1 MGSGDG
7 TQAPESAH
15 GYSDSLADADTAA
28 DGAGSMTPPAQ
39 STVPDLEVIR
49 TKAAA
54 ALAEEDAKQ
63 AGSGGAGGAPEA
75 EAPDDGASDG
85 AGADGAD
92 AAETNGAGAS
102 GGRGRLGKLPR
113 PRMRGQLLPAML
125 RRGQQ
130 SQQAQRPSEAK
141 PVKQPLNQRV
151 TVRRPSNASTGMIV
165 AGVLLI
171 VFVIVAI
178 QFVASF
184 VESVGSIFS

>member
-15 GYSDSLADADTAA
+15 YSDSLADPESAA
-28 DGAGSMTPPAQ
+28 DGSGSTVPPAQ

-49 TKAAA
+49 SKAAA

-63 AGSGGAGGAPEA
+63 AQQAGPEEPEESGDAETPEDAEDTGTTAAGSGATGLK
-75 EAPDDGASDG
+75 
-85 AGADGAD
+85 
-92 AAETNGAGAS
+92 
-102 GGRGRLGKLPR
+102 GRLGKLPR

-125 RRGQQ
+125 RRGEK
-130 SQQAQRPSEAK
+130 SQQAQRPAQAK

-151 TVRRPSNASTGMIV
+151 TVRKPSNTSAGLIV

-178 QFVASF
+178 RFVVTF